1 MMWLVVLSMEQ
12 TDLTHHE
19 IAPFPEHLCD
29 VVGCVKDRADSFN
42 SP

>member
-1 MMWLVVLSMEQ
+1 MEQ
-12 TDLTHHE
+12 KHLPKIALTHHE

-29 VVGCVKDRADSFN
+29 VVGGVEDGADSFN